1 MNYLPLEYLQ
11 VLEQEFLHVPSHVYL
26 QPRQEFLHVP
36 SHVYLQPKQEFLHV
50 SSQLLLQL
58 PLHAV

>member
-1 MNYLPLEYLQ
+1 MYYLLLEYLQ
-11 VLEQEFLHVPSHVYL
+11 VPE
-26 QPRQEFLHVP
+26 QEFLHVP

-50 SSQLLLQL
+50 LSQPLLQL